1 MRLIF
6 LEKKNIKEGLYFL
19 SFEDSKH
26 VFANRYKI
34 NDRIKAVMDDKIGE
48 FIIKKINNKIVFGSF
63 IPTSS
68 LSLSKYNLNLIIGL
82 PKDRALNPIIEKS
95 SEIGVNMILIIPL
108 EFSDR
113 KSISEKNIN
122 RLNRIAKEACMQSGN
137 PYLPKIVNLL
147 KIEELLSIKEL
158 SDGYKIFLDEK
169 SEVKLD
175 FFDIIKNNPI
185 EKFKN
190 LNIFVGPEGGIS
202 DNERS
207 FLIKIGFQPIS
218 LGENIL
224 RTETAAISSA
234 FFFKLF
240 QKNVFKF

>member
-1 MRLIF
+1 
-6 LEKKNIKEGLYFL
+6 
-19 SFEDSKH
+19 
-26 VFANRYKI
+26 
-34 NDRIKAVMDDKIGE
+34 
-48 FIIKKINNKIVFGSF
+48 
-63 IPTSS
+63 
-68 LSLSKYNLNLIIGL
+68 
-82 PKDRALNPIIEKS
+82 
-95 SEIGVNMILIIPL
+95 
-108 EFSDR
+108 
-113 KSISEKNIN
+113 
-122 RLNRIAKEACMQSGN
+122 
-137 PYLPKIVNLL
+137 
-147 KIEELLSIKEL
+147 
-158 SDGYKIFLDEK
+158 
-169 SEVKLD
+169 
-175 FFDIIKNNPI
+175 IIKNNPI